1 MLTRFRGSASEDE
14 QGFTLIELL
23 VVIIIIGILA
33 AIAIPAFL
41 SQKSKA
47 YNASMKSDLQALIQ
61 DTEAANVDPQDYR
74 NVMWGT
80 AAMSTTPSISDPATV
95 TIGNDSVR
103 VSKGNTIAVQSVS
116 ETGYCLSASHA
127 NSATLYY
134 NSGKAG
140 FGSSC

>member
-1 MLTRFRGSASEDE
+1 MLARSSGRVSRTDE
-14 QGFTLIELL
+14 GFTLIELL

-47 YNASMKSDLQALIQ
+47 YTASMKSDLRSLIQ

-80 AAMSTTPSISDPATV
+80 AAMSTTPSISNPATV
-95 TIGNDSVR
+95 TIGSDSVR
-103 VSKGNTIAVQSVS
+103 VSKGNTVAVQSVS
-116 ETGYCLSASHA
+116 ETAYCLSASHA
-127 NSATLYY
+127 NTPTLYY

-140 FGSSC
+140 FSSSC